1 MFCLKMNQPL
11 VTGPGPVDKY
21 PNPLYSITGIYER
34 SKEKQPY
41 PSGLQVFDEDYE
53 TGEDEYG
60 DGEYEIEGPGKLE
73 KKEGDLSWGLV
84 SRDKER
90 DPGDYAIAN
99 DVLGI

>member
-1 MFCLKMNQPL
+1 MNAA
-11 VTGPGPVDKY
+11 K
-21 PNPLYSITGIYER
+21 R
-34 SKEKQPY
+34 STP

-60 DGEYEIEGPGKLE
+60 EYEIEGPGKLE
-73 KKEGDLSWGLV
+73 KKEGNLSWGLV

-99 DVLGI
+99 DGLDREYEGDTRGVSDRKDESYVNERYCCIWGCCNKMW